1 MSISRRKTKMSIH
14 SKKRRKALRK
24 GAKKRMSKTESLLI
38 TQLKACMEARVN
50 VLLFGR
56 PGIGKSRL
64 AHQVSEAGFQEKV
77 FAIVLPED
85 TPVAELRGHF
95 LPAGDKWIWHDGP
108 VTRAIKEGTA
118 CILDELSHLSPE
130 AQTFMHAAMDDSPI
144 TLPTGET
151 VLKSA
156 KPWFIATQND
166 ESEALR
172 PALKDRFPVIIK
184 VNQPVAEAYLGLPQE
199 LQVVAKRDVEG
210 NTTSLRPWYA
220 FAELRGYMKHT
231 QAAEL
236 IWPGRGKALVDALKL
251 AA

>member
-1 MSISRRKTKMSIH
+1 MRRLTTRKVKGLGSTKRRLRKI
-14 SKKRRKALRK
+14 KRRK
-24 GAKKRMSKTESLLI
+24 GARMSESALI

-50 VLLFGR
+50 VLLSGR

-64 AHQVSEAGFQEKV
+64 ANLVSKAGFQDSV

-95 LPAGDKWIWHDGP
+95 LPVGTSWKWHDGP
-108 VTRAIKEGTA
+108 VTRAIREGSA

-151 VLKSA
+151 IKKDA

-172 PALKDRFPVIIK
+172 PALKDRFPVILK
-184 VNQPVAEAYLGLPQE
+184 VQQPVPEAYLGLPE
-199 LQVVAKRDVEG
+199 DLQVAAKKEVEG
-210 NTTSLRPWYA
+210 NKTSLRPWYA
-220 FAELRGYMKHT
+220 FMELRKHMEHS

-236 IWPGRGKALVDALKL
+236 IWPGRGKQLVEALKL

>member
-1 MSISRRKTKMSIH
+1 MESI
-14 SKKRRKALRK
+14 
-24 GAKKRMSKTESLLI
+24 LI
-38 TQLKACMEARVN
+38 TQLKACMSARVN
-50 VLLFGR
+50 VLLSGR

-64 AHQVSEAGFQEKV
+64 AHLVSQAGFQEKV

-95 LPAGDKWIWHDGP
+95 LPQGKEWIWHDGP
-108 VTRAIKEGTA
+108 VTRAIREGSA

-151 VLKSA
+151 VK
-156 KPWFIATQND
+156 KDKMPWFIATQND

-184 VNQPVAEAYLGLPQE
+184 VDKPVPEAYLGLPTPEMQTA
-199 LQVVAKRDVEG
+199 AKKEVEG
-210 NTTSLRPWYA
+210 NKSSLRPWYA
-220 FAELRGYMKHT
+220 YAQLREHMEAEA
-231 QAAEL
+231 AAEL
-236 IWPGRGKALVDALKL
+236 IWPGRGKQLVQAMKL